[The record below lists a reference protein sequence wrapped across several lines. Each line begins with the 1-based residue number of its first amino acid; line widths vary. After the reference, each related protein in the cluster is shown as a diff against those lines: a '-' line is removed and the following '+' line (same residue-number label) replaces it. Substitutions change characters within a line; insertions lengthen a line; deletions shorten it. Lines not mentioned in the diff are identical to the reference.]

1 LSSDLYAGMGFV
13 LLAGIMSGTCVV
25 PMKYATKWRWES
37 VWMLFNG
44 LALVLIPTIVVGLTT
59 PQAWTAY
66 KEAPKLAFIAAVLLG
81 LGWGVGAALCGIGYT
96 MLGVGLGMTI
106 VLGVSASVGSALPLA
121 ILYPERLL
129 KAESLALYLGLSI
142 MFVGLALS
150 AKAGGIRQA
159 ARPNQETTSGADLK
173 AFGKG
178 DIRVGLIVCVA
189 SGLLSSMFNLALIFG
204 DGVRETAL
212 DLGVNSVSAVN
223 VLWLPITV
231 SGFVAIFAYCGY
243 LLTKNQSWGLYFSA
257 GTASHWFYILIMSG
271 LYIGSIFVYGVG
283 AVRLGQRG
291 AIIGFPSYMA
301 TMILTGNLVGLLTGE
316 WRLCPTKAY
325 VFGFGGILSLIA
337 SVVVIALGKQN

>member
-1 LSSDLYAGMGFV
+1 MSGDLYVGMGFV
-13 LLAGIMSGTCVV
+13 LLAGIMSGSCVV

-37 VWMLFNG
+37 VWMVFNG
-44 LALVLIPTIVVGLTT
+44 LALVLIPLIVAALTT

-66 KEAPKLAFIAAVLLG
+66 REAPKSALIAAVLLG
-81 LGWGVGAALCGIGYT
+81 FGWGIGATLCGVGYT

-129 KAESLALYLGLSI
+129 KAESLALYLGLAI
-142 MFVGLALS
+142 MIMALILS
-150 AKAGGIRQA
+150 AYAGKIRQA

-178 DIRVGLIVCVA
+178 DIRVGVIVCVA

-204 DGVRETAL
+204 DGIRNTAL
-212 DLGVNSVSAVN
+212 HLGANSAAAVN

-231 SGFVAIFAYCGY
+231 SGFVAIFTYCGY
-243 LLTKNQSWGLYFSA
+243 LLTKNRSWGLYFSS

-271 LYIGSIFVYGVG
+271 LYIGSIFVYGIG

-301 TMILTGNLVGLLTGE
+301 MMIVTGNVVGLITGE
-316 WRLCPTKAY
+316 WRLCPPKAY
-325 VFGFGGILSLIA
+325 VFGFAGISGLVA
-337 SVVVIALGKQN
+337 SIVVISLGRQN